1 MKAIKKITAAFL
13 AVLMIMSISGCSTK
27 PEWSYKVDDNEVQIG
42 IYIYALYTAYNQAAS
57 YASSAEGYDAEKSFL
72 NLTITDDDGE
82 TAVAKDWIVDTAKEL
97 TKNILTIEE
106 EVKARGLTLTAEDE
120 AAAKESAD
128 NDWNLGPYYD
138 MYLAYGMMPTP
149 YKDILE
155 PYGVSYE
162 SFERASYM
170 ASAKQT
176 ALFKEIYIN
185 DEETAVST
193 EDLTNYFTENYT
205 SYSYLS
211 VRLADSAT
219 DESGSTTYTA
229 MSDEDI
235 AEIESTLQGYADNI
249 NNGAGTFAEQMVEYT
264 ALKELESDPSTSA
277 VENLED
283 SSLNEDV
290 IAALNELEEGKAS
303 LVKVGEAEN
312 AYYYLIY
319 KAPIADSVADYIEDE
334 TNSFNV
340 LSAMK
345 SEEFQDMLTAKAE
358 ELGIQENTSVVNSYK
373 LRLYSPEFPAL
384 LPLL

>member
-42 IYIYALYTAYNQAAS
+42 VYIYALYTAYNQAAS

-106 EVKARGLTLTAEDE
+106 EFEARGLTLTAEDE

-138 MYLAYGMMPTP
+138 RYLAYGMMPTP
-149 YKDILE
+149 YKNILE

-176 ALFKEIYIN
+176 ALFEEIYIN

-219 DESGSTTYTA
+219 DDSGSTTYTA

-277 VENLED
+277 VENLDE

-373 LRLYSPEFPAL
+373 PSMFE
-384 LPLL
+384 

>member
-42 IYIYALYTAYNQAAS
+42 VYIYALYTAYNQAAS

-106 EVKARGLTLTAEDE
+106 EFEARGLTLTAEDE

-176 ALFKEIYIN
+176 ALFEEIYIN

-219 DESGSTTYTA
+219 DDAGSTTYTA

-277 VENLED
+277 VENLDE

-290 IAALNELEEGKAS
+290 IAALKELEEGKAS

-373 LRLYSPEFPAL
+373 PSMFE
-384 LPLL
+384 

>member
-42 IYIYALYTAYNQAAS
+42 VYIYALYTAYNQAAS

-106 EVKARGLTLTAEDE
+106 EFEARGLTLTAEDE

-138 MYLAYGMMPTP
+138 RYLAYGMMPTP
-149 YKDILE
+149 YKNILE

-176 ALFKEIYIN
+176 ALFEEIYIN

-219 DESGSTTYTA
+219 DDSGSTTYTA

-277 VENLED
+277 VENLDE

-290 IAALNELEEGKAS
+290 IAALNELEEGKAA

-373 LRLYSPEFPAL
+373 PSMFE
-384 LPLL
+384 

>member
-42 IYIYALYTAYNQAAS
+42 VYIYALYTAYNQAAS

-106 EVKARGLTLTAEDE
+106 EFEARGLTLTAEDE
-120 AAAKESAD
+120 AAAKKSAD

-149 YKDILE
+149 YKGILE
-155 PYGVSYE
+155 PHGVSYE

-170 ASAKQT
+170 ASAKQK
-176 ALFKEIYIN
+176 ALFEEIYIN

-219 DESGSTTYTA
+219 DDAGSTTYTA

-277 VENLED
+277 VENLDE

-373 LRLYSPEFPAL
+373 PSMFE
-384 LPLL
+384 

>member
-42 IYIYALYTAYNQAAS
+42 VYIYALYTAYNQAAS

-106 EVKARGLTLTAEDE
+106 EFEARGLTLTAEDE

-149 YKDILE
+149 YKNIIE

-176 ALFKEIYIN
+176 ALFEEIYIN

-235 AEIESTLQGYADNI
+235 AEIESTLQGYAENI

-290 IAALNELEEGKAS
+290 VAALNELEEGKAS

-373 LRLYSPEFPAL
+373 PSMFE
-384 LPLL
+384 

>member
-27 PEWSYKVDDNEVQIG
+27 PEWSYKADDNEVQIG
-42 IYIYALYTAYNQAAS
+42 VYIYALYTAYNQAAS
-57 YASSAEGYDAEKSFL
+57 YASSAEGYDAERSFL

-106 EVKARGLTLTAEDE
+106 EFEARGLTLTAEDE
-120 AAAKESAD
+120 AAAKKSAD

-170 ASAKQT
+170 ASAKQK
-176 ALFKEIYIN
+176 ALFEEIYIN

-219 DESGSTTYTA
+219 DDSGSTTYTA

-277 VENLED
+277 VENLDE

-373 LRLYSPEFPAL
+373 PSMFE
-384 LPLL
+384 

>member
-27 PEWSYKVDDNEVQIG
+27 PEWSYKVDDNEMQIG
-42 IYIYALYTAYNQAAS
+42 VYIYALYTAYNQAAT

-106 EVKARGLTLTAEDE
+106 EFEARGLTLTAEDE

-176 ALFKEIYIN
+176 ALFEEIYIN

-193 EDLTNYFTENYT
+193 EDLTNFFTENYT

-219 DESGSTTYTA
+219 DDSGSTTYTA

-290 IAALNELEEGKAS
+290 VAALNELEEGKAS

-358 ELGIQENTSVVNSYK
+358 ELGIQENTSVVSSYK
-373 LRLYSPEFPAL
+373 PSMFE
-384 LPLL
+384 

>member
-27 PEWSYKVDDNEVQIG
+27 PEWSYKVDDNEMQIG
-42 IYIYALYTAYNQAAS
+42 VYIYALYTAYNQAAT

-106 EVKARGLTLTAEDE
+106 EFEARGLTLTAEDE

-138 MYLAYGMMPTP
+138 MYLAYGMMSTP

-176 ALFKEIYIN
+176 ALFEEIYIN

-211 VRLADSAT
+211 VRLADSST
-219 DESGSTTYTA
+219 DDSGSTTYTA

-290 IAALNELEEGKAS
+290 VAALNELEEGKAS

-373 LRLYSPEFPAL
+373 PSMFE
-384 LPLL
+384 

>member
-42 IYIYALYTAYNQAAS
+42 VYIYALYTAYNQAAS

-106 EVKARGLTLTAEDE
+106 EFEARGLTLTAEDE

-176 ALFKEIYIN
+176 ALFEEIYIN

-219 DESGSTTYTA
+219 DDSGSTTYTA

-290 IAALNELEEGKAS
+290 VAALNELEEGKAS

-373 LRLYSPEFPAL
+373 PSMFE
-384 LPLL
+384 

>member
-42 IYIYALYTAYNQAAS
+42 VYIYALYTAYNQAAS

-106 EVKARGLTLTAEDE
+106 EFEARGLTLTAEDE

-373 LRLYSPEFPAL
+373 PSMFE
-384 LPLL
+384 

>member
-42 IYIYALYTAYNQAAS
+42 VYIYALYTAYNQAAS
-57 YASSAEGYDAEKSFL
+57 YASSEEGYDAEKSFL

-106 EVKARGLTLTAEDE
+106 EFEARGLTLTAEDE

-138 MYLAYGMMPTP
+138 MYLAYGMTPTP

-170 ASAKQT
+170 ASAKQK
-176 ALFKEIYIN
+176 ALFEEIYIN

-193 EDLTNYFTENYT
+193 EDLTNYFTENYI

-219 DESGSTTYTA
+219 DDSGSTTYTA

-277 VENLED
+277 VENLDE

-290 IAALNELEEGKAS
+290 IAALNELEEGKAA

-373 LRLYSPEFPAL
+373 PSMFE
-384 LPLL
+384 

>member
-373 LRLYSPEFPAL
+373 PSMFE
-384 LPLL
+384 

>member
-42 IYIYALYTAYNQAAS
+42 VYIYALYTAYNQAAS

-106 EVKARGLTLTAEDE
+106 EFEARGLTLTAEDE

-176 ALFKEIYIN
+176 ALFEEIYIN

-219 DESGSTTYTA
+219 DDAGSTTYTA

-277 VENLED
+277 VENLDE

-340 LSAMK
+340 LSAIK

-373 LRLYSPEFPAL
+373 PSMFE
-384 LPLL
+384 

>member
-27 PEWSYKVDDNEVQIG
+27 PEWSYMVDDNEMQIG
-42 IYIYALYTAYNQAAS
+42 VYIYALYTAYNQAAS

-106 EVKARGLTLTAEDE
+106 EFEARGLTLTAEDE

-176 ALFKEIYIN
+176 ALFEEIYIN

-219 DESGSTTYTA
+219 DDSGSTTYTA

-373 LRLYSPEFPAL
+373 PSMFE
-384 LPLL
+384 

>member
-27 PEWSYKVDDNEVQIG
+27 PEWSYKVDDNEMQIG
-42 IYIYALYTAYNQAAS
+42 VYIYALYTAYNQAAS

-106 EVKARGLTLTAEDE
+106 EFEARGLTLTAEDE

-176 ALFKEIYIN
+176 ALFEEIYIN

-219 DESGSTTYTA
+219 DDSGSTTYTA

-249 NNGAGTFAEQMVEYT
+249 NNVAGTFAEQMVEYT

-277 VENLED
+277 VENLDE

-303 LVKVGEAEN
+303 LVKIGEAEN

-373 LRLYSPEFPAL
+373 PSMFE
-384 LPLL
+384 

>member
-42 IYIYALYTAYNQAAS
+42 VYIYALYTAYNQAAS

-106 EVKARGLTLTAEDE
+106 EFEARGLTLTAEDE

-176 ALFKEIYIN
+176 ALFEEIYIN

-219 DESGSTTYTA
+219 DDSGSTTYTA

-277 VENLED
+277 VENLDE

-303 LVKVGEAEN
+303 LVKIGEAEN

-373 LRLYSPEFPAL
+373 PSMFE
-384 LPLL
+384 

>member
-27 PEWSYKVDDNEVQIG
+27 PEWSYKVDDNEMQIG
-42 IYIYALYTAYNQAAS
+42 VYIYALYTAYNQAAT

-106 EVKARGLTLTAEDE
+106 EFEARGLTLTAEDE

-176 ALFKEIYIN
+176 ALFEEIYIN

-219 DESGSTTYTA
+219 DDSGSTTYTA

-277 VENLED
+277 VENLDE

-303 LVKVGEAEN
+303 LVKIGEAEN
-312 AYYYLIY
+312 AYYYLVY

-373 LRLYSPEFPAL
+373 PSMFE
-384 LPLL
+384 

>member
-27 PEWSYKVDDNEVQIG
+27 PEWSYKADDNEVQIG
-42 IYIYALYTAYNQAAS
+42 VYIYALYTAYNQAAS

-106 EVKARGLTLTAEDE
+106 EFEERGLTLTAEDE
-120 AAAKESAD
+120 AAAKKSAD

-138 MYLAYGMMPTP
+138 RYLAYGMMPTP
-149 YKDILE
+149 YKNILE

-170 ASAKQT
+170 ASAKQK
-176 ALFKEIYIN
+176 ALFEEIYIN

-219 DESGSTTYTA
+219 DDSGSTTYTA

-277 VENLED
+277 VENLDE

-373 LRLYSPEFPAL
+373 PSMFE
-384 LPLL
+384 

>member
-27 PEWSYKVDDNEVQIG
+27 PEWSYKVDDNEMQIG
-42 IYIYALYTAYNQAAS
+42 VYIYALYTAYNQAAT

-106 EVKARGLTLTAEDE
+106 EFEARGLTLTAEDE

-176 ALFKEIYIN
+176 ALFEEIYIN

-219 DESGSTTYTA
+219 DDSGSTTYTA

-277 VENLED
+277 VENLDE

-290 IAALNELEEGKAS
+290 VAALNELEEGKAS
-303 LVKVGEAEN
+303 LVKIGEAEN
-312 AYYYLIY
+312 AYYYLVY

-345 SEEFQDMLTAKAE
+345 SVEFQDILTAKAE

-373 LRLYSPEFPAL
+373 PSMFE
-384 LPLL
+384 

>member
-42 IYIYALYTAYNQAAS
+42 VYIYALYTAYNQAAS

-106 EVKARGLTLTAEDE
+106 EFEARGLTLTAEDE

-138 MYLAYGMMPTP
+138 RYLAYGMMPTP
-149 YKDILE
+149 YKNILE

-176 ALFKEIYIN
+176 ALFEEIYIN

-290 IAALNELEEGKAS
+290 VAALNELEEGKAS

-373 LRLYSPEFPAL
+373 PSMFE
-384 LPLL
+384 

>member
-27 PEWSYKVDDNEVQIG
+27 PEWSYMVDDNEMQIG
-42 IYIYALYTAYNQAAS
+42 VYIYALYTAYNQAAS

-106 EVKARGLTLTAEDE
+106 EFEARGLTLTAEDE

-176 ALFKEIYIN
+176 ALFEEIYIN

-211 VRLADSAT
+211 VRLADSST
-219 DESGSTTYTA
+219 DDSGSTTYTA

-277 VENLED
+277 VENLDE

-312 AYYYLIY
+312 AYYYLVY

-373 LRLYSPEFPAL
+373 PSMFE
-384 LPLL
+384 

>member
-27 PEWSYKVDDNEVQIG
+27 PEWSYKADDNEVQIG
-42 IYIYALYTAYNQAAS
+42 VYIYALYTAYNQAAS

-106 EVKARGLTLTAEDE
+106 EFEARGLTLTAEDE
-120 AAAKESAD
+120 AAAKKSAD

-170 ASAKQT
+170 ASAKQK
-176 ALFKEIYIN
+176 ALFEEIYIN

-193 EDLTNYFTENYT
+193 EDLTNYFKENYT

-219 DESGSTTYTA
+219 DDAGSTTYTA

-277 VENLED
+277 VENLDE

-373 LRLYSPEFPAL
+373 PSMFE
-384 LPLL
+384 

>member
-27 PEWSYKVDDNEVQIG
+27 PEWSYKVDDNEMQIG
-42 IYIYALYTAYNQAAS
+42 VYIYALYTAYNQAAT

-106 EVKARGLTLTAEDE
+106 EFEARGLTLTAEDE

-176 ALFKEIYIN
+176 ALFEEIYIN

-219 DESGSTTYTA
+219 DDSGSTTYTA

-290 IAALNELEEGKAS
+290 VAALNELEEGKAS

-373 LRLYSPEFPAL
+373 PSMFE
-384 LPLL
+384 

>member
-27 PEWSYKVDDNEVQIG
+27 PEWSYKVDDNEMQIG
-42 IYIYALYTAYNQAAS
+42 VYIYALYTAYNQAAT

-106 EVKARGLTLTAEDE
+106 EFEARGLTLEAEDE
-120 AAAKESAD
+120 TAAKESAD

-176 ALFKEIYIN
+176 ALFEEIYIN

-193 EDLTNYFTENYT
+193 EDLTNFFTENYT

-211 VRLADSAT
+211 VRLADSST
-219 DESGSTTYTA
+219 DDSGSTTYTA

-277 VENLED
+277 VANLDE

-373 LRLYSPEFPAL
+373 PSMFE
-384 LPLL
+384 

>member
-27 PEWSYKVDDNEVQIG
+27 PEWSYKVDDNEMQIG
-42 IYIYALYTAYNQAAS
+42 VYIYALYTAYNQAAT

-106 EVKARGLTLTAEDE
+106 EFEARGLTLEAEDE
-120 AAAKESAD
+120 TAAKESAD

-176 ALFKEIYIN
+176 ALFEEIYIN

-193 EDLTNYFTENYT
+193 EDLTNFFTENYT

-211 VRLADSAT
+211 VRLADSST
-219 DESGSTTYTA
+219 DDSGSTTYTA

-277 VENLED
+277 VENLDE

-312 AYYYLIY
+312 AYYYLVY
-319 KAPIADSVADYIEDE
+319 KAPIADSIADYIEDE

-373 LRLYSPEFPAL
+373 PSMFE
-384 LPLL
+384 

>member
-106 EVKARGLTLTAEDE
+106 EFEARGLTLTAEDE

-138 MYLAYGMMPTP
+138 RYLAYGMMPTP
-149 YKDILE
+149 YKNILE

-176 ALFKEIYIN
+176 ALFEEIYIN

-277 VENLED
+277 VENLDE

-373 LRLYSPEFPAL
+373 PSMFE
-384 LPLL
+384 

>member
-27 PEWSYKVDDNEVQIG
+27 PEWSYKVDDNEMQIG
-42 IYIYALYTAYNQAAS
+42 VYIYALYTAYNQAAT

-106 EVKARGLTLTAEDE
+106 EFEARGLTLTAEDE

-176 ALFKEIYIN
+176 ALFEEIYIN

-211 VRLADSAT
+211 VRLADSST
-219 DESGSTTYTA
+219 DDSGSTTYTA

-277 VENLED
+277 VENLDE

-303 LVKVGEAEN
+303 LVKIGEAEN
-312 AYYYLIY
+312 AYYYLVY
-319 KAPIADSVADYIEDE
+319 KAPIADSIADYIEDE

-373 LRLYSPEFPAL
+373 PSMFE
-384 LPLL
+384 